1 MRQRF
6 CRAVVCLWVSLTLLA
21 PAALAQESEP
31 TTLRIAVNGFEN
43 NITPF
48 TITFG
53 ALPHTHDLLML
64 VYDTLFWSQVRQ
76 DPEPWLAES
85 AEPNAD
91 FTQWT
96 VTLRDGITWHDGQ
109 PLTAED
115 VAFSFDYYSRQRGAS
130 GRYDHHVFDVP
141 PFTGAQVL
149 DERTVRLSFAQPS
162 PTFRIVPGA
171 DLPIVPKHIWETV
184 TEPRR
189 QSEALPV
196 GSGPYKLVEI
206 VPDQLY
212 RFEANEDYFLGR
224 PTVDVVEMPIA
235 RDPAAAF
242 AALRTGEVAHVT
254 RNVPAELAEQ
264 FAADG
269 QIAIAQGTK
278 FESTQMY
285 LNARKPPLDDPRLR
299 HALSLGIDRQALVD
313 TVLLGRGRPGLPSF
327 VHPDSPWAL
336 AGMQPHH
343 DPAAAESLLDEAGY
357 ARGPDGVRRAPDGA
371 PLRFSV
377 LVSSFEPQD
386 IRAVQL
392 AAQQLEPLG
401 VRLQAEV
408 LDPATLRERRTA
420 PPGQIPTYDMYVSVL
435 EAHAHVDPDAL
446 YYFFHSPGPKGF
458 GGSIT
463 GYTNPDFDRLAE
475 AATTAEIP
483 ERKQLWA
490 RMQELLA
497 AENPVLVLWYR
508 DGEYAFRPADYDGWV
523 SDFGHGIFTKRSFL
537 PTYVEAARAEREAQ
551 AAPPALGGAA
561 EEAGSAGG
569 GPSGGVLVLLG
580 IVAAGGLGLLALR
593 RRRAA
598 ADEDD

>member
-1 MRQRF
+1 MS
-6 CRAVVCLWVSLTLLA
+6 RALTRRALLRGGA
-21 PAALAQESEP
+21 GLAAAAALAACLPPPVQRARRGPAGCVVVGLGAEP
-31 TTLRIAVNGFEN
+31 AGLDPLQHTGLGEAGVYTNIYDSLLGRAADGTLIPA
-43 NITPF
+43 
-48 TITFG
+48 
-53 ALPHTHDLLML
+53 
-64 VYDTLFWSQVRQ
+64 
-76 DPEPWLAES
+76 LAES
-85 AEPNAD
+85 YRA
-91 FTQWT
+91 
-96 VTLRDGITWHDGQ
+96 
-109 PLTAED
+109 
-115 VAFSFDYYSRQRGAS
+115 
-130 GRYDHHVFDVP
+130 
-141 PFTGAQVL
+141 L
-149 DERTVRLSFAQPS
+149 DERTWEFRLRRGVSFHNGEAFDSDSVRATLEY
-162 PTFRIVPGA
+162 
-171 DLPIVPKHIWETV
+171 L
-184 TEPRR
+184 
-189 QSEALPV
+189 L
-196 GSGPYKLVEI
+196 
-206 VPDQLY
+206 
-212 RFEANEDYFLGR
+212 
-224 PTVDVVEMPIA
+224 
-235 RDPAAAF
+235 DPAGKSPIRAQLETIERVETPEPHVAIVATRQPF
-242 AALRTGEVAHVT
+242 APLL
-254 RNVPAELAEQ
+254 AELAGLMMLPPRALGEAGPEALAQKPVGTGPFRFVEWVRGDRLTLETNEAHWRGSPGFQRLELRPRPDTATHMAEARAGQLSLSVDVPVDHLPALEQ
-264 FAADG
+264 AG
-269 QIAIAQGTK
+269 LRIAERPGIQAL
-278 FESTQMY
+278 Y
-285 LNARKPPLDDPRLR
+285 VRLNARKPPLDDPRLR